1 MPIAHDHRRDFVQ
14 DWAGAS
20 SKSERAVR
28 QVRRAAARISFADS
42 LQFMVCVDNFIGM
55 KDVVFNMRD
64 TKKPENFD
72 EMVRAFVNG
81 LTLEQRLSG
90 LTPEQ
95 RLAAFPPEQ
104 QLLAMSDDV
113 LRGLPEDYLR
123 SLPADVQ
130 DAIYNR
136 IVRSNT

>member
-1 MPIAHDHRRDFVQ
+1 
-14 DWAGAS
+14 
-20 SKSERAVR
+20 
-28 QVRRAAARISFADS
+28 
-42 LQFMVCVDNFIGM
+42 M